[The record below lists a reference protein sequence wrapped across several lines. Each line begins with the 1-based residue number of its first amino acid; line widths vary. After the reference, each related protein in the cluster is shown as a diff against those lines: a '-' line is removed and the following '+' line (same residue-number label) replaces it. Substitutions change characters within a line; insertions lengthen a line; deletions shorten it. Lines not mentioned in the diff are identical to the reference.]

1 MPITRAKASQLL
13 NQREMALYDESRIN
27 GLRQLDGKALATR
40 VTRARTAR
48 DRARDLVRRQKLA
61 SRSSTGSKRGPGGT
75 DNQRSK
81 DKAELMADILAR
93 FETRQRE
100 VDRQEARSAR
110 TAASAAGRKTAG
122 KAGAQAAAG
131 ARAPRK
137 AAGAGKGSSAT
148 ATSKSPAQAT
158 KQAAV
163 AAPAAPRS
171 ARETAN
177 TDDAAPASTSAR
189 RNGGLAAGP
198 GKGSSATTSK
208 SPAAA
213 TKQAAAAAPAAP
225 RSARETADTD
235 DAAPASTSARR
246 NGGLAAGPG
255 KPRATARTDGADGAS
270 TAGDGARRDG
280 RATTAPARRPRKR
293 RLTPE
298 QALAQTQALLEAK
311 QARDAEPK
319 PWADI
324 GGEGADAGAV
334 GYQSPG
340 AARRADQLH
349 AGEMRL
355 PANQGSISTRDRVNQ
370 GKRDHRGRVDD

>member
-110 TAASAAGRKTAG
+110 ATASAAGRKTAG

-163 AAPAAPRS
+163 
-171 ARETAN
+171 
-177 TDDAAPASTSAR
+177 
-189 RNGGLAAGP
+189 
-198 GKGSSATTSK
+198 
-208 SPAAA
+208 
-213 TKQAAAAAPAAP
+213 AAPAAP